1 MSLELRLPNLTGK
14 TEKEQLEQIKGY
26 LFSTIRQLNWAL
38 QTIEQNEEQTKVVV
52 ERMEAKASSP
62 DAAQDLFNTQ
72 KNLIIKD
79 ADIVQAYG
87 DKISKDL
94 ESVYVAQ
101 STFGT
106 YQKEVTAALEA
117 TADTLTQNIKAVET
131 IGENQRI
138 TEGYVKTGII
148 GYDSKGAV
156 IGVEIKSG
164 TDGEPKVFA
173 RYTAKGTELFNEYG
187 NPTIVLQENKTK
199 LTGNVTLTGANAS
212 LSMNGFV
219 LDPTDGIGL
228 YWEGE

>member
-1 MSLELRLPNLTGK
+1 MELRLPNLTGK
-14 TEKEQLEQIKGY
+14 TEKEQLEQIKSY
-26 LFSTIRQLNWAL
+26 LFTTVRQLNWAL
-38 QTIEQNEEQTKVVV
+38 QNIEKSEEETKVVV
-52 ERMEAKASSP
+52 EKMEAKASSP
-62 DAAQDLFNTQ
+62 DAVQDSFNAL

-87 DKISKDL
+87 EKISKDL
-94 ESVYVAQ
+94 ESTYVAQ

-106 YQKEVTAALEA
+106 YQREVNATLEA
-117 TADTLTQNIKAVET
+117 TADVAQQSIEAVET

-148 GYDSKGAV
+148 GYDNNGAV

-187 NPTIVLQENKTK
+187 NPTIVLQEGKTK
-199 LTGNVTLTGANAS
+199 FSGNVSLTGANAA

-219 LDPTDGIGL
+219 LDPSDGLGL